1 MLKNLLKFTLIL
13 TPAIGVCQS
22 KYDMGAATIVENY
35 RQAVTLNSA
44 AYQPDG
50 NEVASL
56 IVSITDASVLDQT
69 QTAQRHHN
77 KREQQRGYSETARK
91 GYRGYSTA

>member
-44 AYQPDG
+44 AG
-50 NEVASL
+50 SA
-56 IVSITDASVLDQT
+56 
-69 QTAQRHHN
+69 
-77 KREQQRGYSETARK
+77 
-91 GYRGYSTA
+91 